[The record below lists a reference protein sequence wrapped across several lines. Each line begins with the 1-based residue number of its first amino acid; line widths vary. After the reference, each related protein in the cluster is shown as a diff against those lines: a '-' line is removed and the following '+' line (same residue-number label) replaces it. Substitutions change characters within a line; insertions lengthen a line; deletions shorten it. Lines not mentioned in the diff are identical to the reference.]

1 MLQIEIFSY
10 NECAIITSIE
20 PKAKVLSFK
29 WPNSGLIWVDLSKA
43 ETPAAAKNVMRR
55 HWAKV
60 ASLSKA
66 ALVSM
71 ICSEVID
78 DCESSM
84 LA

>member
-10 NECAIITSIE
+10 IECAMITRME
-20 PKAKVLSFK
+20 PRAKVVSFY

-43 ETPAAAKNVMRR
+43 AMPAAAQNVMSR

-60 ASLSKA
+60 VSLSKA

-71 ICSEVID
+71 ICSEVMD
-78 DCESSM
+78 DYESSR